1 MLLTENEYNL
11 ENTTDFA
18 DRLNN
23 YTLEDDEIITSYDVS
38 SLFIDEPLDISF
50 DYIIEEI
57 YTKNKLSKLC
67 SKLLFRRLLVLS
79 PFTEVPLD
87 FTFDYIIEEIY

>member
-67 SKLLFRRLLVLS
+67 SKTSVQMPPCNIPVHRSTSRLY
-79 PFTEVPLD
+79 F
-87 FTFDYIIEEIY
+87 